1 MKKKIMILTS
11 VLLMTITA
19 SAQFEQDKIY
29 VGASL
34 SNIDL
39 SYNGLKKFNVG
50 VNAEGGYFLSDDF
63 LVKGLVGYNHSTA
76 KYTADD
82 LTLGVGARYYIE
94 QNGIYLGVN
103 AKYIHANH
111 SFDDFRPG
119 IEIGYAYF
127 LSRTVTVEPAVYY
140 DQSLKNHSDYS
151 TFGLKVGIGIYL
163 FNN

>member
-1 MKKKIMILTS
+1 MKKKIIMMAVALLT
-11 VLLMTITA
+11 VLSA
-19 SAQFEQDKIY
+19 NAQFEQGKVF

-39 SYNGLKKFNVG
+39 SYNGLKKFNIG
-50 VNAEGGYFLSDDF
+50 VNAEGGYFIGDDF
-63 LVKGLVGYNHSTA
+63 LVKGIVGYNHSTA

-82 LTLGVGARYYIE
+82 FTLGVGARYYVE

-103 AKYIHANH
+103 AKYVHNNH

-127 LSRTVTVEPAVYY
+127 LSRTVTLEPAVYY
-140 DQSLKNHSDYS
+140 DQSFKNHSDYS
-151 TFGLKVGIGIYL
+151 TFGVKVGLGIYL
-163 FNN
+163 FTN